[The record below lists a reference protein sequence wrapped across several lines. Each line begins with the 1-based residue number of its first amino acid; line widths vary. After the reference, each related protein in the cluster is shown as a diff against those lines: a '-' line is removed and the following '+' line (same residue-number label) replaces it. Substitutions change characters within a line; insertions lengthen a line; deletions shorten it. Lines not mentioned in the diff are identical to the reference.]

1 MTAPAKSRGRRG
13 APAPARRARA
23 TATVDEAPDT
33 AAPETTK
40 STRASRGRT
49 SAAERA
55 YARRAQRADLLQRD
69 QQRNRP
75 DAESGAGKEEPK
87 KLKLRWPRSRASFV
101 LMMMGLLAVGVAS
114 TLWLTTQAIADSYR
128 LEQLRTANAGLAESK
143 ERLLREVAKAESP
156 ASLAPKARELGMVPG
171 GNPAHIVVGPDG
183 QSTLVG
189 EPKKAQ
195 ADAPAIPNVPAPPPA
210 AEGTQQGAPIEGDQ
224 PAVPQENAAP
234 PAQNETPPAQNPAQG
249 GQ

>member
-1 MTAPAKSRGRRG
+1 MTAPAKSRGRRT
-13 APAPARRARA
+13 PAPGGRARA
-23 TATVDEAPDT
+23 TSTVDETPDT
-33 AAPETTK
+33 TETTT

-75 DAESGAGKEEPK
+75 DAEGGAGKIEPRK

-101 LMMMGLLAVGVAS
+101 LMMMGMLAVGVAC

-128 LEQLRTANAGLAESK
+128 LEQLRTTNAGLAEAK
-143 ERLLREVAKAESP
+143 ERLQREVAKAESP
-156 ASLAPKARELGMVPG
+156 ASLAPKAREQGMVPG
-171 GNPAHIVVGPDG
+171 GDPAHLVVGPDG
-183 QSTLVG
+183 QSTVVG
-189 EPKKAQ
+189 EPKKAEADTPAAQ
-195 ADAPAIPNVPAPPPA
+195 ADPVPP

-224 PAVPQENAAP
+224 PAVPQENAA
-234 PAQNETPPAQNPAQG
+234 APAQG

>member
-1 MTAPAKSRGRRG
+1 MTAPAKSRGRRT
-13 APAPARRARA
+13 PAPGRRARA
-23 TATVDEAPDT
+23 TSTVDETTDAT
-33 AAPETTK
+33 ETTT

-101 LMMMGLLAVGVAS
+101 LMMMGMLAVGVAC

-128 LEQLRTANAGLAESK
+128 LEQLRTTNAGLAEAK
-143 ERLLREVAKAESP
+143 ERLQREVAKAESP

-171 GNPAHIVVGPDG
+171 GDPAHIVVGTDG
-183 QSTLVG
+183 QSTVVG
-189 EPKKAQ
+189 EPKKAE
-195 ADAPAIPNVPAPPPA
+195 ADAPATTSDSTSPPP
-210 AEGTQQGAPIEGDQ
+210 AEGTQQGTPYEGDQ
-224 PAVPQENAAP
+224 PAVPQENAA
-234 PAQNETPPAQNPAQG
+234 APAQG

>member
-13 APAPARRARA
+13 APAAGRRARA
-23 TATVDEAPDT
+23 TSTVDEAPENT
-33 AAPETTK
+33 ETTT

-75 DAESGAGKEEPK
+75 DAEGGTGKEQPK
-87 KLKLRWPRSRASFV
+87 KTFKPRWPRSRASFV
-101 LMMMGLLAVGVAS
+101 LMMMGMLAVGVAC

-128 LEQLRTANAGLAESK
+128 LEQLRTANAGLAEAK
-143 ERLLREVAKAESP
+143 ERLQREVAKAESP
-156 ASLAPKARELGMVPG
+156 ASLAPKAREGGMVPG
-171 GNPAHIVVGPDG
+171 GDPAHIVVGPDG
-183 QSTLVG
+183 QSTVVG
-189 EPKKAQ
+189 EPKKAH
-195 ADAPAIPNVPAPPPA
+195 ADTPAVPVAPVAPAPV
-210 AEGTQQGAPIEGDQ
+210 EGTQQGPIEGDQ

-234 PAQNETPPAQNPAQG
+234 PAENTAPPAQG

>member
-1 MTAPAKSRGRRG
+1 MTAPAKSRGRRTPPPG
-13 APAPARRARA
+13 RRARA
-23 TATVDEAPDT
+23 TATADQAPDT
-33 AAPETTK
+33 TETTT
-40 STRASRGRT
+40 SRASRGRT

-75 DAESGAGKEEPK
+75 DAEGSAGKEEPKK

-101 LMMMGLLAVGVAS
+101 LMMMGMLAVGVAC

-128 LEQLRTANAGLAESK
+128 LEQLRTTNAGLAEAK
-143 ERLLREVAKAESP
+143 ERLQREVAKAESP

-171 GNPAHIVVGPDG
+171 GDPAHIVVGPDG
-183 QSTLVG
+183 QSTVVG
-189 EPKKAQ
+189 EPKKAE
-195 ADAPAIPNVPAPPPA
+195 AEAPAAPAESTAPPP
-210 AEGTQQGAPIEGDQ
+210 AEGTQQGTPYEGDQ
-224 PAVPQENAAP
+224 PAVPQENTA
-234 PAQNETPPAQNPAQG
+234 PAQG

>member
-1 MTAPAKSRGRRG
+1 MTAPAKSRGRRTPPPG
-13 APAPARRARA
+13 RRARA
-23 TATVDEAPDT
+23 TATADQATDT
-33 AAPETTK
+33 TETTT
-40 STRASRGRT
+40 SRASRGRT

-75 DAESGAGKEEPK
+75 DTEGGAGKEEPKK

-101 LMMMGLLAVGVAS
+101 LMMMGMLAVGVAC

-128 LEQLRTANAGLAESK
+128 LEQLRTTNAGLAEAK
-143 ERLLREVAKAESP
+143 ERLQREVAKAESP

-171 GNPAHIVVGPDG
+171 GDPAHIVVGPDG
-183 QSTLVG
+183 QSTVVG
-189 EPKKAQ
+189 EPKKAEGE
-195 ADAPAIPNVPAPPPA
+195 APAASTESTAPPP
-210 AEGTQQGAPIEGDQ
+210 AEGTQQGTPYEGDQ
-224 PAVPQENAAP
+224 PAVPQENAA
-234 PAQNETPPAQNPAQG
+234 TPAQG

>member
-1 MTAPAKSRGRRG
+1 MTAPAKSRGRRTPPPG
-13 APAPARRARA
+13 RRARA
-23 TATVDEAPDT
+23 TATADQTPDT
-33 AAPETTK
+33 TETTT
-40 STRASRGRT
+40 SRASRGRT

-75 DAESGAGKEEPK
+75 DAEGGAGKEEPKK

-101 LMMMGLLAVGVAS
+101 LMMMGMLAVGVAC

-128 LEQLRTANAGLAESK
+128 LEQLRTTNAGLAEAK
-143 ERLLREVAKAESP
+143 ERLQREVAKAESP

-171 GNPAHIVVGPDG
+171 GDPAHIVVGPDG
-183 QSTLVG
+183 QSTVVG
-189 EPKKAQ
+189 EPKKAE
-195 ADAPAIPNVPAPPPA
+195 AEAPAAPAESTAPPP
-210 AEGTQQGAPIEGDQ
+210 AEGTQQGTPYEGDQ
-224 PAVPQENAAP
+224 PAVPQENTA
-234 PAQNETPPAQNPAQG
+234 PAQG